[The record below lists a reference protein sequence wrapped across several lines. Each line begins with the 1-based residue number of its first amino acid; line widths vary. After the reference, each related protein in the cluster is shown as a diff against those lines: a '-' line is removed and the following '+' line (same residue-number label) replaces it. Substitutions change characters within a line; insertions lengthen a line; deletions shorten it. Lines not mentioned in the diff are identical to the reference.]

1 MPPFRSKR
9 APYYDKSGFSCGTA
23 TAFYALFTELP
34 RSGFLGNRASGIRN
48 SRNTTCSRSHPYA
61 VGPATSEVFTRGLVF
76 AETHLTCSGGPDRA
90 ALPVKRSKPNQA
102 TAAPR
107 TIATA
112 GKGMKG
118 STAPTM
124 SNPVETLM
132 TLSTSRTN
140 PFFATRAAS
149 RALGC

>member
-1 MPPFRSKR
+1 VHILGVTQRPVEAPSSPFGGARNPDSVPIPLLQTVSR
-9 APYYDKSGFSCGTA
+9 RGVP
-23 TAFYALFTELP
+23 
-34 RSGFLGNRASGIRN
+34 GNRTAPVRYPCI
-48 SRNTTCSRSHPYA
+48 
-61 VGPATSEVFTRGLVF
+61 GPDTSEVFTRGLVF
-76 AETHLTCSGGPDRA
+76 SETHLTCSGGPARA

-124 SNPVETLM
+124 SNPVEPLI
-132 TLSTSRTN
+132 TLSTSVTN
-140 PFFATRAAS
+140 PFFAARAAS
-149 RALGC
+149 RVLGC